1 MPTVVII
8 FFLRQVKIYTTIFYN
23 FNFIFI
29 RSSNS
34 QIIVDGCPNTLP
46 TNTFSGYSISAG
58 CVVVDTVISTYQ
70 KALFRCKLV
79 TWKKKINWTLYKR
92 MLLGPQG
99 RLIEIMNAEDQEL
112 AVNLTKAAETNIED
126 CDNSYCLSYWWSGL
140 VLLKSKDQTWKWI
153 DSIHITRLA
162 VDRVNSWINSS
173 L

>member
-1 MPTVVII
+1 
-8 FFLRQVKIYTTIFYN
+8 
-23 FNFIFI
+23 
-29 RSSNS
+29 
-34 QIIVDGCPNTLP
+34 
-46 TNTFSGYSISAG
+46 
-58 CVVVDTVISTYQ
+58 
-70 KALFRCKLV
+70 
-79 TWKKKINWTLYKR
+79 

-162 VDRVNSWINSS
+162 VDRVNS
-173 L
+173 